1 MLNCE
6 FCFQQHCDMYMG
18 SFKQNQP
25 YCMIISVNKYL
36 VFSSPHLQAMNGHL
50 EGVPQPYL
58 GELLTMVIDNINH
71 FSKWNDPPSRGWCK
85 NCPPF

>member
-1 MLNCE
+1 
-6 FCFQQHCDMYMG
+6 
-18 SFKQNQP
+18 
-25 YCMIISVNKYL
+25 MIISVNKYL

-85 NCPPF
+85 NCPPFLNWKVNQKS